1 MSTQILVSSI
11 AANVAGSSDIV
22 NEALAIHSGIWTI
35 LSYTEKTIFQLRD
48 LLDEFSG
55 LRHIFSKTS
64 KKNRHVIKP
73 IITMFEKLLGNLL
86 GIKPKDHPATNY
98 IFRDWTPEETESVL
112 VSIFTLYSNVIILL
126 RSFKIEADV
135 ALSFNYVSLNDYNVV
150 SETKKRIEQIINEYT
165 FKLTQRFPSLA
176 SS

>member
-22 NEALAIHSGIWTI
+22 NEALAIHSGLWTI
-35 LSYTEKTIFQLRD
+35 LSYTEKAILKLRD

-55 LRHIFSKTS
+55 LRHIFSNTS

-86 GIKPKDHPATNY
+86 GIKPKEHAAVNY
-98 IFRDWTPEETESVL
+98 NFRDGTREEMESVL

-150 SETKKRIEQIINEYT
+150 SETEKRIEKIINDYT
-165 FKLTQRFPSLA
+165 LKLTERFPSLA